1 MDNEKIPLIHI
12 CGTVIEQ
19 DFSAAMHARG
29 IRSFL
34 KYTLIYLLAV
44 LLIDLGSSLYYW
56 YPYILDGFIS
66 FSQWLSE
73 AGKTVFSI
81 SSTTFLTI
89 GFIVLFAILLIG
101 VKPMRARKQFRE
113 LHPEGLPIVYDFFD
127 DQLVIHSSS
136 SSADETFR
144 LKYADV
150 RRKIKETR
158 HMILLAT
165 GQKNRIGLYKTVMT
179 PDQLESVR
187 KLLNERCPQHMP

>member
-56 YPYILDGFIS
+56 YPYIQDAFIS

-165 GQKNRIGLYKTVMT
+165 GQKNRISLYKTVMT

>member
-165 GQKNRIGLYKTVMT
+165 GQKNRISLYKTVMT

>member
-12 CGTVIEQ
+12 CGTVSEQ

-56 YPYILDGFIS
+56 YPYIQDGFIS

-73 AGKTVFSI
+73 AAKTVFSI